1 VVSQISLTQETEEQS
16 LLVKSEK
23 ESDEELV
30 VIYETIQEGAKAFLW
45 AEYQIC
51 FLFIAGE
58 APAPKNL
65 DAAPIAKRT
74 SPDQFWDAPKVATL
88 FCNAGGIELG
98 SKVGGRGGGG
108 GERDKKR
115 SAGRLLQWLVSA
127 PSARGAWV
135 IASGPAGS

>member
-1 VVSQISLTQETEEQS
+1 MGPGGGAGAPAWGTQETEEQS

-58 APAPKNL
+58 AVASKTSALRPLPNASPSRLPHTPA
-65 DAAPIAKRT
+65 
-74 SPDQFWDAPKVATL
+74 
-88 FCNAGGIELG
+88 
-98 SKVGGRGGGG
+98 
-108 GERDKKR
+108 
-115 SAGRLLQWLVSA
+115 
-127 PSARGAWV
+127 
-135 IASGPAGS
+135 